1 VPPPPEP
8 PFPHEDPRT
17 ATVLP
22 PPTPIDPPV
31 QPEPDPGPA
40 PAVVL
45 QPTEPSSLV
54 DVVLEQAAAQV
65 STVVKPAAAAAVAT
79 TFGFPLALMAAVAF
93 YLAAQWRVDL
103 RDPKLR
109 AAPQTTAETV
119 VPFEEEERL

>member
-1 VPPPPEP
+1 MPLPPEP
-8 PFPHEDPRT
+8 PFPYEDPRT

-22 PPTPIDPPV
+22 PPAPIGPPV
-31 QPEPDPGPA
+31 EPDPGPA

-45 QPTEPSSLV
+45 RPTEPSSLV
-54 DVVLEQAAAQV
+54 DVVLEEAATQV
-65 STVVKPAAAAAVAT
+65 SSVVKPAAAAAVAT

-93 YLAAQWRVDL
+93 YLAVQWRVDL

-119 VPFEEEERL
+119 VPFEEEEQL